1 MFQIASS
8 ILVRDLAAETIM
20 KIPTS
25 TAITGVCCFIL
36 GAAFSSA
43 PVRGQSSNKMQ
54 GTLAHIAFAVKDVDK
69 TSATFG
75 EILGVKTSPGRVVK
89 GVKFPPSYGGQ
100 TMNVKFTQF
109 TANGVGFEL
118 LEPLDGP
125 SPWKDFIDK
134 HGEGVHHIGFNVA
147 DATEARVFL
156 ESQGGKWTQAASP
169 TSAYIDME
177 PKLPI
182 TFEVFGPNPA
192 AAPPK

>member
-1 MFQIASS
+1 M
-8 ILVRDLAAETIM
+8 
-20 KIPTS
+20 
-25 TAITGVCCFIL
+25 L
-36 GAAFSSA
+36 GAALS
-43 PVRGQSSNKMQ
+43 PVLVRGQASNKMQ
-54 GTLAHIAFAVKDVDK
+54 GTLAHIAFAVRDVDK
-69 TSATFG
+69 TSAAFG
-75 EILGVKTSPGRVVK
+75 EVLGVKTSPGRAVRN
-89 GVKFPPSYGGQ
+89 VKFPPSYGGA

-109 TANGVGFEL
+109 TANGLVFEL

-147 DATEARVFL
+147 DATEARTFL
-156 ESQGGKWTQAASP
+156 ESEGGKWTQAASP